1 MTRVPFH
8 SLDELHERLR
18 DEITRHFEAFYDSRS
33 YILGQGVKRFE
44 EEYARFSGT
53 SHCVGVAN
61 GFDAVYLALEA
72 LGIGNGDEVIVPS
85 NTYVA
90 TWLAVSRTGAQV
102 VPVEPDPRTFNIDP
116 SAIEEAVSP
125 RTRAVLPVHM
135 FGQACDMDAI
145 AEVAER
151 HGLFVVEDNAQAQ
164 GAECRGRRT
173 GGFGRINAT
182 SFYPTK
188 ILGALGDAGAV
199 TTDDSDLADHVR
211 TMRNYGSGR
220 KDVHEVI
227 GVNSRMDEIQAGI
240 LTIKLAYLDGWIEER
255 RRAAEWYREDL
266 EGNEGLILPVIAP
279 GVSHVYHLY
288 VVRCRHRDELR
299 RYLADNGI
307 ATMIH
312 YPVPPHLQSAYR
324 GLGFGKGHFP
334 KAEELAETSLS
345 LPIFIGITREQVR
358 TVTGQ
363 IGEFFDR
370 AAAGREEQ

>member
-1 MTRVPFH
+1 VTRVPFH

-18 DEITRHFEAFYDSRS
+18 AEITRHFEAFYDSRS
-33 YILGQGVKRFE
+33 YILGQGVRRFE
-44 EEYARFSGT
+44 EEYARFSGAR
-53 SHCVGVAN
+53 HCVGVAN

-72 LGIGNGDEVIVPS
+72 LGIGDGDEVIVPS

-102 VPVEPDPRTFNIDP
+102 VPVEPDLRTFNLDP
-116 SAIEEAVSP
+116 ALIEEAVTP

-135 FGQACDMDAI
+135 FGQACDMGAI

-199 TTDDSDLADHVR
+199 TTNEKALDDHVR
-211 TMRNYGSGR
+211 TMRNYGSGE
-220 KDVHEVI
+220 KNIHEVI

-240 LTIKLAYLDGWIEER
+240 LTIKLAYLDGWTEER
-255 RRAAEWYREDL
+255 RRTAEWYREDL
-266 EGNEGLILPVIAP
+266 EGKEGLILPVIAP

-288 VVRCRHRDELR
+288 VVRCRHRDELQK
-299 RYLADNGI
+299 YLADHGI
-307 ATMIH
+307 ATMVH
-312 YPVPPHLQSAYR
+312 YPVPPHLQSAYQ
-324 GLGFGKGHFP
+324 GLGFGKGSFP
-334 KAEELAETSLS
+334 IAEELAETSLS
-345 LPIFIGITREQVR
+345 LPIFVGITREQVR
-358 TVTGQ
+358 MVTER
-363 IGEFFDR
+363 IREFFEHG
-370 AAAGREEQ
+370 AAGRNEQ